1 MEINCA
7 VYYSW
12 THAAQHEA
20 YYKHSLKTEKL
31 DLFCFGVDPSHLAVL
46 GYSLPFRKK
55 EKKKPSWLISS
66 ILADG
71 GKQKYRNDCTHC
83 PPFEK
88 RYPGKSSREQKNKKI
103 QDAAIITLGYPV
115 LSHGIYQWPPCLGFD
130 PQLLQKSQEN
140 KGQEMSLPL
149 WTAET
154 KSNLAQLTTWTMTT
168 RLAV

>member
-1 MEINCA
+1 MRSIIHGHTPRNMKPTINTVWKQKNLICFVSA
-7 VYYSW
+7 LTLPIWLCSDTVYLS
-12 THAAQHEA
+12 
-20 YYKHSLKTEKL
+20 
-31 DLFCFGVDPSHLAVL
+31 G
-46 GYSLPFRKK
+46 KK
-55 EKKKPSWLISS
+55 KKKKPSWLISS

>member
-1 MEINCA
+1 M
-7 VYYSW
+7 
-12 THAAQHEA
+12 QHEA
-20 YYKHSLKTEKL
+20 YYKHSFKTKKL
-31 DLFCFGVDPSHLAVL
+31 DLFCFSDDPSHLAAL

-55 EKKKPSWLISS
+55 KPSWIISS

-115 LSHGIYQWPPCLGFD
+115 LSHGIYQWPPCLRFD
-130 PQLLQKSQEN
+130 PQLLWKFQANQGHELI
-140 KGQEMSLPL
+140 LPL
-149 WTAET
+149 WTAKT
-154 KSNLAQLTTWTMTT
+154 
-168 RLAV
+168 VPG